1 MHFLA
6 YCCELGCYDIN
17 FLGLLHEMEDFTL
30 VLESLD
36 LQLMKAFYRFLISS
50 KIKKIQII

>member
-1 MHFLA
+1 MRFLRTPQS
-6 YCCELGCYDIN
+6 EHV
-17 FLGLLHEMEDFTL
+17 HEMEDFTL